1 MRTVVVGID
10 GSEGGSLALSRAAEE
25 ADLRGDELV
34 IVNAWHIPVDTYGFA
49 GVADARYGDIFAG
62 ESDKMLVEARDEVR
76 AAHPDLAVRT
86 ISAGG
91 PPGST
96 LTHLALDADVLVVGS
111 RGRGGLGAALLG
123 SVSTYCV
130 HHAHC
135 PVLVVSDRRPSGR
148 RGASHAPVQSA
159 GDGGRP

>member
-1 MRTVVVGID
+1 MGTVVVGVD

-25 ADLRGDELV
+25 ADLRSDELV
-34 IVNAWHIPVDTYGFA
+34 IVNAWHIPVDTYGFG
-49 GVADARYGDIFAG
+49 GVADAHYGEIFAD
-62 ESDKMLVEARDEVR
+62 ESDKVLGEARDEVQ
-76 AAHPDLAVRT
+76 ASHPALVVRT
-86 ISAGG
+86 ISASG

-96 LTHLALDADVLVVGS
+96 LAHLAEDADVLVVGS

-135 PVLVVSDRRPSGR
+135 PVLVVSDRRPAGR
-148 RGASHAPVQSA
+148 HPAGRAPAQAA
-159 GDGGRP
+159 GDGAHP